1 MHGQK
6 EDMSQHENTCHSM
19 RTLAE
24 RSRFLQLAQQIV
36 LAFTERHLF
45 LIYFRVGNANTIRR
59 HYLLVDKCMAVRV

>member
-1 MHGQK
+1 
-6 EDMSQHENTCHSM
+6 M

-24 RSRFLQLAQQIV
+24 RSRYLQLAQQQIV

-59 HYLLVDKCMAVRV
+59 HYLLVDKCIGCEGLVISHVP